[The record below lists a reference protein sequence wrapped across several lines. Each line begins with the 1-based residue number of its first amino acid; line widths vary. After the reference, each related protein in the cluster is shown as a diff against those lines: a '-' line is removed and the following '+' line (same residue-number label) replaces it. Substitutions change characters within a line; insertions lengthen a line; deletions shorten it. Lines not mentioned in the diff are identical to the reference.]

1 MLLFGLTG
9 GIASG
14 KSTVAAVLSDLG
26 CSIVDADLVARE
38 GETLIK
44 TYDKKCDHETFLF
57 QPSPLPYVPVVVE
70 PGRAAWKMIVKNF
83 GHDILL
89 EDGHIDRQKLGQIV
103 FQDEAKRKILNSC
116 THPYI
121 QRAMLW
127 QVVKH
132 FLRG

>member
-1 MLLFGLTG
+1 MCLY
-9 GIASG
+9 
-14 KSTVAAVLSDLG
+14 
-26 CSIVDADLVARE
+26 
-38 GETLIK
+38 LI
-44 TYDKKCDHETFLF
+44 
-57 QPSPLPYVPVVVE
+57 VVE
-70 PGRAAWKMIVKNF
+70 PGRSAWKMIVKNF

-103 FQDEAKRKILNSC
+103 FQDEAKRKILNRC

-132 FLRG
+132 FLRGRPKFCVLEMTSLAI

>member
-1 MLLFGLTG
+1 MGNPRWLLCSAIWG
-9 GIASG
+9 AP
-14 KSTVAAVLSDLG
+14 LSMQ
-26 CSIVDADLVARE
+26 
-38 GETLIK
+38 TLLQEK
-44 TYDKKCDHETFLF
+44 VRYKKCDHETFLF
-57 QPSPLPYVPVVVE
+57 QFSPLPYAPVVVE